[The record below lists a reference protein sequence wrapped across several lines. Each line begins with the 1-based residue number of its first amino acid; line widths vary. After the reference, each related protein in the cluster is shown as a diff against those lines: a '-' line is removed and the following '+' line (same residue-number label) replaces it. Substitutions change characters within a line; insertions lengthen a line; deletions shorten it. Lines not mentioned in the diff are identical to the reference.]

1 MVFFL
6 EKEKLRVTEA
16 VMSYCMFHT
25 DSLASFYFRSAEQ
38 SGR

>member
-6 EKEKLRVTEA
+6 DKEKLGFTVA

-25 DSLASFYFRSAEQ
+25 DSLAIFYFRSAE
-38 SGR
+38 